1 MKKNLWIWALAAFS
15 MAACTS
21 EDVPAQEEQVVT
33 ENDWISP
40 DGQVLIQLS
49 ADGLPTPSISVGR
62 AAITS
67 TDINALNNLGIFALN
82 RTGGFNS
89 TNNSQILLNNVRA
102 KGTGDTTLD
111 PDLHQSTDAEGN
123 TTPLKRIR
131 LYSNDENQ
139 QNGRASIYYYPI
151 LPVCNYDFYGY
162 YPRQEDANVT
172 HNDNEVT
179 VEFKNLDG
187 SIDLITGKSEIA
199 PTMVKDT
206 LYAGKEKQSD
216 GSEAVVY
223 NTTPLDGY
231 NSRYIR
237 SIKYHNWLM
246 KTEPSTYRE
255 TEKFKQ
261 QRFVP
266 NIKFEHRMALLK
278 FYVVAN
284 DKQAGANTPPYNDR
298 EETKKLR
305 VFDLAMKSMAT
316 LAQWS
321 VVGNTI
327 LWENYKEVPMQEL
340 TATELGEKYNTVWES
355 KTFTMKNEAGID
367 TEVTKN
373 TIKPATDKETQCYQ
387 AGYLLVEPKGDYEIK
402 LSVLAPGSGEA
413 VPTTQTTTLKIPTT
427 FEAGY
432 EYKVYIQLNAL
443 QEVNID
449 AELEGWKEG
458 ADVNVPV

>member
-21 EDVPAQEEQVVT
+21 EDVPTPEQVVT

-49 ADGLPTPSISVGR
+49 AEGLPTPTASVGR
-62 AAITS
+62 AAIEG
-67 TDINALNNLGIFALN
+67 TDIEALDKLGIFALSS
-82 RTGGFNS
+82 TGNFNTT
-89 TNNSQILLNNVRA
+89 TNSPILLNNVRA
-102 KGTGDTTLD
+102 RGKSTTTLD
-111 PDLHQSTDAEGN
+111 PNLHKDDEGN
-123 TTPLKRIR
+123 MLKRIS
-131 LYSNDENQ
+131 LYSDETKYATNDGET
-139 QNGRASIYYYPI
+139 ASIYYYPI
-151 LPVCNYDFYGY
+151 LPVYNYNFYGY
-162 YPRQEDANVT
+162 YPRQEDSNVT
-172 HNDNEVT
+172 HTNTEVS

-187 SIDLITGKSEIA
+187 SIDLITGKSDVA
-199 PTMVKDT
+199 PTMAQGT

-231 NSRYIR
+231 NSKYIR

-246 KTEPSTYRE
+246 DTEPVTYPA
-255 TEKFKQ
+255 TDNFKR

-284 DKQAGANTPPYNDR
+284 DKQAGADEPPYNDR
-298 EETKKLR
+298 EETTLLR
-305 VFDLAMKSMAT
+305 VFDIAMKEMAT
-316 LAQWS
+316 YAKWS
-321 VVGNTI
+321 IVENNI
-327 LWENYKEVPMQEL
+327 LWEDYKEVAMQEL
-340 TATELGEKYNTVWES
+340 TADDLDANYEKVWTS
-355 KTFTMKNEAGID
+355 NTFTMKDEAGKD

-373 TIKPATDKETQCYQ
+373 TIIPAANKENDCYQ

-402 LSVLAPGSGEA
+402 LSVLAPSSGDA

-443 QEVNID
+443 QEVNIH